1 LAAACRARGIVPAGK
16 YKPTDFY
23 TNEFNPH
30 AKDTASAK

>member
-1 LAAACRARGIVPAGK
+1 VPAGK

-30 AKDTASAK
+30 AKDTASAQ